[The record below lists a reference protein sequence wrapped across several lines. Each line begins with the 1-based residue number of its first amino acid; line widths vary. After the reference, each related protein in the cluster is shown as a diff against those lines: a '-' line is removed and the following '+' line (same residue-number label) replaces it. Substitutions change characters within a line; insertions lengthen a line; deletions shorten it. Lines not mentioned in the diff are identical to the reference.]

1 MKLVNNMMK
10 KILNIYLRLI
20 KRKELK
26 KRKEEKSLWIL
37 LEKDKVNIIKLL
49 KKKKMKKK
57 KIENEFWIEEIL
69 KSEEV
74 IQSSGDF

>member
-26 KRKEEKSLWIL
+26 KRKEEKNLWKL
-37 LEKDKVNIIKLL
+37 LEKDKVNIINLI
-49 KKKKMKKK
+49 KK
-57 KIENEFWIEEIL
+57 
-69 KSEEV
+69 
-74 IQSSGDF
+74 

>member
-1 MKLVNNMMK
+1 MD
-10 KILNIYLRLI
+10 IIR
-20 KRKELK
+20 KRQSEYNKVV
-26 KRKEEKSLWIL
+26 KEEKK
-37 LEKDKVNIIKLL
+37 EE
-49 KKKKMKKK
+49 K